1 MASNCP
7 TEYSECQTFHHYL
20 EMKGIPHTHIGNE
33 SQLGGRAGIIR
44 GARLKAIGQSKGFPD
59 YLLFPL
65 TKNFDQR
72 IPVAIEMKRR
82 RGGAISAAQE
92 WWIETLGEA
101 GFHCAVCHGA
111 TEAIELVENLL
122 SAGVID
128 ASA

>member
-7 TEYSECQTFHHYL
+7 TEYSECQVFHRYL

-65 TKNFDQR
+65 TKNYDQR
-72 IPVAIEMKRR
+72 ISVAIEMKRLK
-82 RGGAISAAQE
+82 GGAVSAAQE
-92 WWIETLGEA
+92 WWIERLGEA
-101 GFHCAVCHGA
+101 GFYCAVCHGA
-111 TEAIELVENLL
+111 DEAIEFVEKLL
-122 SAGVID
+122 K
-128 ASA
+128 